1 MTIGYETIQLRLE
14 HRMAWITLDR
24 PPLNILDISMMQ
36 ALDAALERALSK
48 CDFVIFQSAGP
59 KAFSTGA
66 EIADHTPERVGKMLS
81 AFHAVFRRLAGAD
94 CLKIAAVH
102 GYCLGGGMELATF
115 CDFVLATESAQFG
128 QPEIKLGCFPP
139 VAMVTLP
146 PLIGMRAAADLIL
159 TGHPISAAEALRLGL
174 VTRVVPDSELPAA
187 LYSLLEELQAL
198 SPSVLQLTRKTLGRI
213 HFANFAKQLEE
224 VERVYLTELVRTHDA
239 REGVRAFLEKRPPV
253 WKGK

>member
-1 MTIGYETIQLRLE
+1 
-14 HRMAWITLDR
+14 
-24 PPLNILDISMMQ
+24 
-36 ALDAALERALSK
+36 
-48 CDFVIFQSAGP
+48 
-59 KAFSTGA
+59 
-66 EIADHTPERVGKMLS
+66 
-81 AFHAVFRRLAGAD
+81 
-94 CLKIAAVH
+94 
-102 GYCLGGGMELATF
+102 
-115 CDFVLATESAQFG
+115 
-128 QPEIKLGCFPP
+128 
-139 VAMVTLP
+139 
-146 PLIGMRAAADLIL
+146 MRAAADLIL

>member
-1 MTIGYETIQLRLE
+1 MTIGNETIQLRLE
-14 HRMAWITLDR
+14 DRTAWITLNR

-36 ALDAALERALSK
+36 ALDAVLEGALSK
-48 CDFVIFQSAGP
+48 CDFVIFQGAGE
-59 KAFSTGA
+59 KAFSAGA

-81 AFHAVFRRLAGAD
+81 AFHGVFRRLAAAD

-146 PLIGMRAAADLIL
+146 HLIGMRAAADLIL
-159 TGHPISAAEALRLGL
+159 AGNQIGAREACRLGL
-174 VTRVVPDSELPAA
+174 ITRVVPDDKLAVA
-187 LYSLLEELQAL
+187 LDSLLEELQTL

-213 HFANFAKQLEE
+213 HFADFAKQLEE
-224 VERVYLTELVRTHDA
+224 VERVYLTELMQTHDA
-239 REGVRAFLEKRPPV
+239 REGVRAFLEKRPPI